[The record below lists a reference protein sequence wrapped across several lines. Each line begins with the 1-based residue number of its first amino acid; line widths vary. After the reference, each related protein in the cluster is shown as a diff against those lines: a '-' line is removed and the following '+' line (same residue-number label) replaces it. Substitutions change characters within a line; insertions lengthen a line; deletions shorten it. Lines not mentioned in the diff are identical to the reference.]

1 MTANFEAPDR
11 MLKAEAKLPI
21 EPIEKAEPTDPID
34 RNDPYDPID
43 MNELREYALSTDCA
57 DFTERSD
64 DPSAAGKLSMHE
76 VSRSFT
82 IMTRGSRSAAHVSR
96 GPGGSTPFP

>member
-34 RNDPYDPID
+34 MNEPYDPID
-43 MNELREYALSTDCA
+43 MKELREYALSTDCA

-64 DPSAAGKLSMHE
+64 DPSAAGNSFMHA
-76 VSRSFT
+76 VSPSCPA
-82 IMTRGSRSAAHVSR
+82 MTSGSRSAAHVSR